1 MKMEQIRRMWAP
13 TSGKISS
20 DWLMGRDSTNPVMPA
35 PTKRCA
41 PENQTCAK
49 MKHNEN
55 RRWKIPFFLGK
66 FPSKAHVFF
75 FVGVGGSKTWHR
87 LWVEKSGL
95 PNVLPNW
102 DYCCSDALRA
112 ATVKSWSNWNS
123 YFSHQRINPV
133 GNMAEHDFVGDV
145 WSKHP
150 TGSLTGL
157 DPSWNEQMGNPF
169 NAGSDAGSF
178 KLSRHISAY
187 LRQITSHLILTNLY
201 QFLISGAVKLLIRII
216 MASQH
221 APM

>member
-1 MKMEQIRRMWAP
+1 
-13 TSGKISS
+13 
-20 DWLMGRDSTNPVMPA
+20 MGRDSTNPVMPA

-55 RRWKIPFFLGK
+55 RRWKISFFLGK

-112 ATVKSWSNWNS
+112 ATVKS
-123 YFSHQRINPV
+123 
-133 GNMAEHDFVGDV
+133 
-145 WSKHP
+145 
-150 TGSLTGL
+150 
-157 DPSWNEQMGNPF
+157 
-169 NAGSDAGSF
+169 
-178 KLSRHISAY
+178 
-187 LRQITSHLILTNLY
+187 
-201 QFLISGAVKLLIRII
+201 
-216 MASQH
+216 
-221 APM
+221 